1 LNKITQFLF
10 IFLLPILV
18 ACNDVKTSK
27 TQDTQES
34 IEKLKVLNYLLLP
47 SQLDIKGPFA
57 YPFNDAYL
65 KQRNEIYENLK
76 NSNQLNITLSNNEL
90 DYLTIQQRFPERY
103 FPWPAQID
111 VLDPALHYASVE
123 HSETLLLE
131 AENWVEFVKGRLQE
145 ATNSNIKLN
154 KMAHAD
160 LLHRIGLVNSKINR
174 LSLNKAKFKSLRT
187 KLTELQAY
195 VLKYKPRNMLG
206 LRQMPNGV
214 DWYQS
219 KLNYFLGEVKAPDE
233 WLITIQAELK
243 GINIHEPILIN
254 KITDNTL
261 QLELIKSGFNLPQPL
276 LASLVSEFENR
287 LIESKVS
294 GLDWQQGYINYN
306 ETFERLYSNSQTI
319 DGEFK
324 LFWLTIAEID
334 LGIHYQGWGL
344 KQAQHVLNKRFVLTD
359 DEVTSL
365 IEFVVFYPGQIMSGV
380 KGLLATKVVK

>member
-10 IFLLPILV
+10 IFLLPAVV

-27 TQDTQES
+27 IHDSLEP
-34 IEKLKVLNYLLLP
+34 IEKLKALNYLLLP
-47 SQLDIKGPFA
+47 SEIDLKGPVV

-65 KQRNEIYENLK
+65 TQRNEVYENLAK
-76 NSNQLNITLSNNEL
+76 SNITLSNKEL

-111 VLDPALHYASVE
+111 VLDHALLNTSVG
-123 HSETLLLE
+123 HSETLILE
-131 AENWVEFVKGRLQE
+131 AQKWVEFVKVRLQE

-160 LLHRIGLVNSKINR
+160 LLHRIELVKTKIDR
-174 LSLNKAKFKSLRT
+174 LSLNKAKFISLLS
-187 KLTELQAY
+187 KLTELEVY

-219 KLNYFLGEVKAPDE
+219 KLNYFLGDVKAPDE
-233 WLITIQAELK
+233 WLIAVQRELK

-261 QLELIKSGFNLPQPL
+261 QLELIQSGFNLPQPL
-276 LASLVSEFENR
+276 LANLVSEFESR

-306 ETFERLYSNSQTI
+306 ETFEKLYSKPDTVDAN
-319 DGEFK
+319 FK

-344 KQAQHVLNKRFVLTD
+344 KQAQHVLNKRFVLNET
-359 DEVTSL
+359 EVTSL

-380 KGLLATKVVK
+380 KGLLETKVVK

>member
-10 IFLLPILV
+10 IFLLLVLV

-27 TQDTQES
+27 IQDTQES

-47 SQLDIKGPFA
+47 SQLDIKGPVE
-57 YPFNDAYL
+57 YPFNDTYL
-65 KQRNEIYENLK
+65 MQRNEIYEDLAK
-76 NSNQLNITLSNNEL
+76 SNQLNASISNKEL
-90 DYLTIQQRFPERY
+90 DYLMIQQRFPERY

-111 VLDPALHYASVE
+111 VLDPALLNASVD
-123 HSETLLLE
+123 HNKTLLLQ
-131 AENWVEFVKGRLQE
+131 AEKWVEFVKGRLQE
-145 ATNSNIKLN
+145 ATKSNIKLN

-160 LLHRIGLVNSKINR
+160 LLHRIDLVNLKLDR
-174 LSLNKAKFKSLRT
+174 LSLDNDEFKSLKN
-187 KLTELQAY
+187 KLTELQSY

-219 KLNYFLGEVKAPDE
+219 KLNYFLGDVKAPDE
-233 WLITIQAELK
+233 WLITIQAEIK
-243 GINIHEPILIN
+243 GFNINEPILIN
-254 KITDNTL
+254 KITNNAL
-261 QLELIKSGFNLPQPL
+261 KLELIKNGFNIPQPL
-276 LASLVSEFENR
+276 LASLLSGFEKI

-306 ETFERLYSNSQTI
+306 ETFEQLYSKSEIING
-319 DGEFK
+319 DFK

-334 LGIHYQGWGL
+334 LGIHYQGWGK
-344 KQAQHVLNKRFVLTD
+344 KQAQHVLNKRFVLTNK
-359 DEVTSL
+359 EAESL

-380 KGLLATKVVK
+380 NGLLATKVVK